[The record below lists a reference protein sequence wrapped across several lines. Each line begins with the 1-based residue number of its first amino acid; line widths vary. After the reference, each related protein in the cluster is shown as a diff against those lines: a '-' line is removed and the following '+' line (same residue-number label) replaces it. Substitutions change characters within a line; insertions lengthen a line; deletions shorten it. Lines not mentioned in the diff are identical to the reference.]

1 MQKGG
6 GLSNMTES
14 QKWKTY
20 KYEEVFQDIEGD
32 PDNVLLTFPPEVLEQ
47 AGWKEGDTLSFTV
60 ENGNLLINK
69 VQDVS

>member
-6 GLSNMTES
+6 GLSNMIES

-47 AGWKEGDTLSFTV
+47 AGWKEGDSLRFEV
-60 ENGNLLINK
+60 VDGNLVIEKINN
-69 VQDVS
+69 VS